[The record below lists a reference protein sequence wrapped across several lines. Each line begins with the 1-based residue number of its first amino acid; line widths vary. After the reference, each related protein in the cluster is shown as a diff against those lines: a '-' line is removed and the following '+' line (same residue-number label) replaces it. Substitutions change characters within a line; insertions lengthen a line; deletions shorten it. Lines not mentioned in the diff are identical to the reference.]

1 MEDLLSPL
9 LYNPTQPEMD
19 TAIDHLTPGAGRGGE
34 GEEGAA
40 SQSGRCFQW
49 KQCEKMS
56 EWSAELVR
64 AENPVKWLF
73 RSCVNPPRR
82 QKGNHA
88 T

>member
-1 MEDLLSPL
+1 MENPSSPL
-9 LYNPTQPEMD
+9 LSNPTQPEMD

-56 EWSAELVR
+56 ESSEESVR
-64 AENPVKWLF
+64 RAP
-73 RSCVNPPRR
+73 
-82 QKGNHA
+82 
-88 T
+88 